1 MGHKGDRV
9 LLKNSC
15 NLVKLVLL
23 AASWGDRLKPVISQV
38 SCNLMFLYGPTWLL
52 VVALSAAKSPHQSLT
67 QRAFDLNLLK

>member
-38 SCNLMFLYGPTWLL
+38 SCNLMFLYGPM
-52 VVALSAAKSPHQSLT
+52 AACCGIVSCQIPPPE
-67 QRAFDLNLLK
+67 LNPEGI